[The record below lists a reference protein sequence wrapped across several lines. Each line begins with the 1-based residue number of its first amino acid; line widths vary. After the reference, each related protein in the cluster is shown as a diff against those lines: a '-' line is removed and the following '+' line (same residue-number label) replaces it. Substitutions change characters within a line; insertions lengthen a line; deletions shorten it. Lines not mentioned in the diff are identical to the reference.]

1 MKKVI
6 KIKLDYLHGP
16 IWKDRIDLDT
26 GISYTG
32 IHVIDNDETLQELDM
47 AAMTLYSSFY
57 HFDNPEAFEFHM
69 DKEQGE
75 RLLHIMEDI
84 LKRLDEINDGTF
96 VVEDE
101 ETTRLME
108 KFA

>member
-1 MKKVI
+1 MKRVI

-16 IWKDRIDLDT
+16 IWKEKIDLST

-32 IHVIDNDETLQELDM
+32 IHVIDNDETLQKLDI
-47 AAMTLYSSFY
+47 AAMELYSSFY
-57 HFDNPEAFEFHM
+57 HFDSPEAFEFHM
-69 DKEQGE
+69 DKERGRQ
-75 RLLHIMEDI
+75 LLRIVEAI

-101 ETTRLME
+101 ETVRLME
-108 KFA
+108 KVA